1 MRRFAIYP
9 GSFDPMTNGHVD
21 LIRRGCHI
29 FDRVLVAVLQNP
41 DKAPL
46 FDVDERI
53 AMVRAIF
60 RRERK
65 VAVKAFSGLLV
76 DFVRKE
82 GAHVVV
88 RGLRVMSDF
97 EYEFQMAL
105 MNRRLDPDV
114 ETIFLTPKEELSYI
128 SSRLVKQVHQ
138 LGGDVSG
145 LVPPSRLP
153 RPPEE
158 AAVLRLSRRA

>member
-1 MRRFAIYP
+1 VKRFAIYP
-9 GSFDPMTNGHVD
+9 GSFDPITDGHVD

-46 FDVDERI
+46 FEVEERV

-60 RRERK
+60 RRETK

-105 MNRRLDPDV
+105 MNRRLDPGV

-145 LVPPSRLP
+145 LVPHLVRRALLRKLP
-153 RPPEE
+153 RS
-158 AAVLRLSRRA
+158 V

>member
-1 MRRFAIYP
+1 VRRFAIYP

-145 LVPPSRLP
+145 LVPPLVCRALLKRLP
-153 RPPEE
+153 SS
-158 AAVLRLSRRA
+158 V

>member
-1 MRRFAIYP
+1 MKRVATYP

-29 FDRVLVAVLQNP
+29 FDRVLVAVLNNP
-41 DKAPL
+41 EKDPL
-46 FDVDERI
+46 FDVKERI
-53 AMVRAIF
+53 AMIRAVF
-60 RRERK
+60 RREPK
-65 VAVKAFSGLLV
+65 VVVKAFSGLLV

-82 GAHVVV
+82 RAHVVV

-105 MNRRLDPDV
+105 MNRRLDPEV
-114 ETIFLTPKEELSYI
+114 ETIFLTPKEELSFL
-128 SSRLVKQVHQ
+128 SSRLVKQVHA

-145 LVPPSRLP
+145 LVPSLVHRALVKKLP
-153 RPPEE
+153 QGE
-158 AAVLRLSRRA
+158 

>member
-1 MRRFAIYP
+1 VKRFAIYP
-9 GSFDPMTNGHVD
+9 GSFDPITDGHVD

-46 FDVDERI
+46 FEVEERV

-60 RRERK
+60 RREPK

-105 MNRRLDPDV
+105 MNRRLDPGV

-145 LVPPSRLP
+145 LVPHLVRRALLRKLP
-153 RPPEE
+153 RS
-158 AAVLRLSRRA
+158 V